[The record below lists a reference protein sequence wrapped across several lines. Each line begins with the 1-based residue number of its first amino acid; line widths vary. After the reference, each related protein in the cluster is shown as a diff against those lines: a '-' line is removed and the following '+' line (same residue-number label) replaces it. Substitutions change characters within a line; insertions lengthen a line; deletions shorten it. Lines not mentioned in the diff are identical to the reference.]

1 MMIVGIAVIGTL
13 LVGACTWHLFRRRKS
28 RV

>member
-13 LVGACTWHLFRRRKS
+13 LVGACTWHLLRRRKS